1 MQRIKFILFLFLI
14 QCTASFA
21 QHYDDF
27 FIDKACRVDFHFCGD
42 AQHTNVFLD
51 NVKLEPFWGGRH
63 SHLSNDLN
71 LGDFRFRVLDSI
83 SSSQIYTDG
92 FSALFREWQTTPEA
106 ATVARSFEQ
115 TIQFP
120 FPKNAITLIIEKRI
134 DMDHWNELFRYSF
147 SPTDKLIQ
155 RTHPKVV
162 PVEIISKTAT
172 PDKAIDIAVI
182 AEGYTANEQGKFY
195 SDAKKLAENL
205 LTHQPFTKYKSRINI
220 YAIAA
225 PSDDSGISLSKDST
239 WKNTAVGS
247 HFYTFYEP
255 RYLTT
260 MNTFKV
266 RDLAALVPYDAIYV
280 LANTPIYGGGGIY
293 NFYALTAAGNKLST
307 QVTVHE
313 FGHSFAGLAD
323 EYFYDRQDALD
334 GMYDIKTEP
343 WEPNITSL
351 VQFDRKWKAFIQE
364 ETPVPTPVN
373 AENKTKVGAFEGAGY
388 LTKGMYRPMFDCRMR
403 TNTAPEFCPVCQQA
417 VERMILFL
425 TTPNP

>member
-1 MQRIKFILFLFLI
+1 MSKPTFVIFLLLIHCTSFLG
-14 QCTASFA
+14 QQYS
-21 QHYDDF
+21 DF
-27 FIDKACRVDFHFCGD
+27 FTDKACRVDFHLCGN
-42 AQHTNVFLD
+42 AHHTSIFLD
-51 NVKLEPFWGGRH
+51 KVKQEPYWGGRQ
-63 SHLSNDLN
+63 SHLSTDLN

-83 SSSQIYTDG
+83 SNQQIYTDG
-92 FSALFREWQTTPEA
+92 FSALYREWQTTHEA
-106 ATVARSFEQ
+106 LTTSKSFEQ
-115 TIQFP
+115 SIQFP
-120 FPKNAITLIIEKRI
+120 FPVNAITLIIDKRI
-134 DMDHWNELFRYSF
+134 DLDHWTELFRYSL
-147 SPTDKLIQ
+147 SPTDKLIDCSM
-155 RTHPKVV
+155 PKSV
-162 PVEIISKTAT
+162 PVKIISKTLT

-182 AEGYTANEQGKFY
+182 AEGYTAKEQGKFY
-195 SDAKKLAENL
+195 RDAQRLAENL
-205 LTHQPFTKYKSRINI
+205 LTHEPFTKYRTRINI

-225 PSDDSGISLSKDST
+225 PSDESGISLSGDSP

-247 HFYTFYEP
+247 NFYTFYEP

-280 LANTPIYGGGGIY
+280 LANTSTYGGGGIY

-323 EYFYDRQDALD
+323 EYYYEKQDALD
-334 GMYDIKTEP
+334 GMYDIKIEP

-351 VQFDRKWKAFIQE
+351 VQFDSKWKAFIPE
-364 ETPVPTPVN
+364 GTLIPTPVTD
-373 AENKTKVGAFEGAGY
+373 ESKTKVGAFEGGGY

-403 TNTAPEFCPVCQQA
+403 TNKAPEFCPVCQQA

-425 TTPNP
+425 TE